1 MRILILGASGY
12 AGSCIK
18 KALEKEYQEVFGTYQ
33 NQMKAGQFSG
43 DSSMYQYALG
53 KQGELEALLRKTD
66 PDVVISCLRGD
77 FGRQKEAHKALGE
90 FLAGKENGS
99 ILYLSSANVFDGD
112 LRKPHLETD
121 LPKAE
126 SSYGQFKIACEELL
140 AGQLGERAVILRI
153 PEIWGTGCPR
163 LKKFQKDVPQGRP
176 VQTYGNFWVNYTT
189 DRQITAWVSYIM
201 KQNLHGVFHI
211 GTRNLYGY
219 TAFQEE
225 LAERLGVGTPVFE
238 IEENQEKQVLA
249 VVPGR
254 QEIPERLQ
262 IGVEDVLRLASGR
275 ERWMV

>member
-1 MRILILGASGY
+1 M
-12 AGSCIK
+12 
-18 KALEKEYQEVFGTYQ
+18 
-33 NQMKAGQFSG
+33 
-43 DSSMYQYALG
+43 
-53 KQGELEALLRKTD
+53 
-66 PDVVISCLRGD
+66 
-77 FGRQKEAHKALGE
+77 
-90 FLAGKENGS
+90 
-99 ILYLSSANVFDGD
+99 
-112 LRKPHLETD
+112 
-121 LPKAE
+121 
-126 SSYGQFKIACEELL
+126 

-163 LKKFQKDVPQGRP
+163 LKKFQKDVQQGRP